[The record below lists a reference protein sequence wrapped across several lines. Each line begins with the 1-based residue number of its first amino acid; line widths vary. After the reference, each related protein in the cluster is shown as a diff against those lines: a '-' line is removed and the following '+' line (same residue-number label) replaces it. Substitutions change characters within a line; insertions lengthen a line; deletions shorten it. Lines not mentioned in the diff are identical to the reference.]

1 MKERHLE
8 TSLHAIL
15 REIILVQHHPRTL
28 IQIIIQ
34 ILALPPE
41 SEIPSHQSASNIT
54 ILPYLLEVAQ
64 LALLQSSLPLSG
76 TLSTNLVAV
85 LSSSSSSSSPSS
97 STTDPSSKKKSTSE
111 IIANPT
117 PKEIAKAGSL
127 HAVAYKMP
135 NQEMLLL
142 ESEGSFTMQEWKE
155 AVTVAEGLCEGDQE
169 SLKEIL
175 KREVQEKGRWREG

>member
-54 ILPYLLEVAQ
+54 ILPYLLQVAQ

-85 LSSSSSSSSPSS
+85 LSSSSSSSPSS
-97 STTDPSSKKKSTSE
+97 STTDPSSEKKTTSK

-142 ESEGSFTMQEWKE
+142 ESEGMFTMQEWKE

-175 KREVQEKGRWREG
+175 KREIQEKGRWREG

>member
-8 TSLHAIL
+8 KSLHAIL

-41 SEIPSHQSASNIT
+41 SDIPSHQSASNIT
-54 ILPYLLEVAQ
+54 ILPHLLEVAQ

-85 LSSSSSSSSPSS
+85 LSSSSSSSPSS
-97 STTDPSSKKKSTSE
+97 STTDPSSKKKSTSK

-142 ESEGSFTMQEWKE
+142 ESEGMFTMQEWKE

-175 KREVQEKGRWREG
+175 KQETQEKGRWREG